1 MLSQYYFV
9 LSPQLAEQL
18 KWSRFINNH
27 GKCGRNIS
35 MDLHMEHLNR
45 LCKTAIEGLGANK
58 SKRAILRIGRT
69 VGMLEALLNNFDND
83 NDVTNISQA
92 HTARNIK
99 KDLNI

>member
-1 MLSQYYFV
+1 MWKKYRY
-9 LSPQLAEQL
+9 
-18 KWSRFINNH
+18 
-27 GKCGRNIS
+27 GC
-35 MDLHMEHLNR
+35 EHLNR

-58 SKRAILRIGRT
+58 SKRARLRIGRT

-99 KDLNI
+99 KDLNIVVKELQEIQASTELPTKYIVHLKT